1 LNLFEFVEVMSGR
14 NGYQKQSSA
23 KARAGSSRGGSS
35 RGTSSSDGGWKTK
48 NSGGG
53 ARGSKG
59 RSTPKQNQLSTEPG
73 PGNEGGIIQPDFGGS
88 EPDDDDDLTLQ
99 EGESGPVDDQEYE
112 PLGEEEDEEEDKEE
126 EEEEE
131 VPKKEVSLETRFK
144 KAMTVEGGAAWAGCG
159 PGVKAEDLAPI
170 LWNKILKEEPM
181 PQVSATHT
189 TLHYT
194 TLHYTTLHCTALHCS
209 TLHYTILHHTI
220 LHYTTLSM
228 HYRATGSQ
236 RRREMRSRSLQEC
249 ARKQPREPRRKQT

>member
-1 LNLFEFVEVMSGR
+1 MSGR

-170 LWNKILKEEPM
+170 LWNKILKEVPL
-181 PQVSATHT
+181 PQVSSTHT
-189 TLHYT
+189 ALHYT
-194 TLHYTTLHCTALHCS
+194 TLHYTTLHCTALHYTTLYYTTLYYT
-209 TLHYTILHHTI
+209 TLHYQC
-220 LHYTTLSM
+220 TTGPLGVKGEGRCEVEVS
-228 HYRATGSQ
+228 RNAQESNQGSQ
-236 RRREMRSRSLQEC
+236 EGNRHDERY
-249 ARKQPREPRRKQT
+249 